1 MITTERSDRGFK
13 AMKFAHK
20 LTCLVF
26 LLAGIFSASTA
37 MACSVDAWNGG
48 VTGSP
53 LAGSPSAVSRVS
65 GACAMKLTAPGTVK
79 DTSPAAE
86 TAAIIRF
93 YVLAKLSAGS
103 PVIFKA
109 FSDDN
114 ATTSLLTVSFN
125 GSNFVFNAGAGAS
138 GNVPG
143 KAGWNLVEISWTSGG
158 KLDYWVNTDSL
169 KVAATGSIS
178 AAAGTM
184 ESVVLGTSDSYT
196 GSLTFD
202 DYESHR
208 STPVGALMAGDG
220 NSDGKIN
227 SGDINVIVNE
237 FLFGNLGA
245 GIVDCNL
252 DGAVNSGD
260 INCVVAIFLGL

>member
-1 MITTERSDRGFK
+1 
-13 AMKFAHK
+13 
-20 LTCLVF
+20 
-26 LLAGIFSASTA
+26 
-37 MACSVDAWNGG
+37 
-48 VTGSP
+48 
-53 LAGSPSAVSRVS
+53 
-65 GACAMKLTAPGTVK
+65 
-79 DTSPAAE
+79 
-86 TAAIIRF
+86 
-93 YVLAKLSAGS
+93 LSAGS

-114 ATTSLLTVSFN
+114 ATASLLTISFN
-125 GSNFVFNAGAGAS
+125 GTNFVFNAGAGAS

-143 KAGWNLVEISWTSGG
+143 KAGWNLVEISWTSGSSM
-158 KLDYWVNTDSL
+158 KYWVNSDSL
-169 KVAATGSIS
+169 SAAETGSVS

-202 DYESHR
+202 DYESRR
-208 STPVGALMAGDG
+208 STPIGRLKAGDG
-220 NSDGKIN
+220 NNDGAIN